1 LDCYKHVINALRWVK
16 VTSGSQANG

>member
-16 VTSGSQANG
+16 VTSGLQANG